1 MDPRPDPKGEIPMRP
16 NRATLPVLAG
26 LATLLMAPALL
37 NAQAQ
42 SMGGR
47 TGPQPI
53 LLKAGQLTWGPLEI
67 PGFPSGLQIAVLK
80 GDPSVAGKPYA
91 VRVRFPAGY
100 RFPAHWHP
108 MDENV
113 TVISGTFYLGM
124 GSSSA
129 AGTAKAYHAGDF
141 LSLPNHQPHY
151 GWVEGPTDVQLHGI
165 GPFQTTVVETLKP

>member
-1 MDPRPDPKGEIPMRP
+1 MQP
-16 NRATLPVLAG
+16 NQATLPVLAG
-26 LATLLMAPALL
+26 LAALLLAPATLD
-37 NAQAQ
+37 AQAK

-47 TGPQPI
+47 ADPRPI
-53 LLKAGQLTWGPLEI
+53 FLKTSQLTWGPLEI
-67 PGFPSGLQIAVLK
+67 PGFPPGLQIAVLK

-100 RFPAHWHP
+100 HFPAHWHP

-124 GSSSA
+124 GSTSS
-129 AGTAKAYHAGDF
+129 AGTAREYKPGDF

-165 GPFQTTVVETLKP
+165 GPFQTTVVETPKP